1 MCRYDEVRT
10 AQVDHLA
17 SVRFGVDEKITK
29 NLCEK
34 IDEKVDAYANG
45 DLDHAAETMSLLW
58 EVSKKDRH
66 IVPATQTVGTSVRP
80 PPLLSSCY

>member
-1 MCRYDEVRT
+1 MYRYDEVRI
-10 AQVDHLA
+10 AQVNHLA

-29 NLCEK
+29 NLCEM

-58 EVSKKDRH
+58 EVSKDRH
-66 IVPATQTVGTSVRP
+66 IVPAAQTVGTSVRP